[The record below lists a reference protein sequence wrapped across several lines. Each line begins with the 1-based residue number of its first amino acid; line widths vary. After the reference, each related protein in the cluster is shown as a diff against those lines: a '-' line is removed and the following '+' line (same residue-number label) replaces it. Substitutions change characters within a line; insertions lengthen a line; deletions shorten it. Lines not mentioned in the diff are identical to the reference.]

1 MSNFVRLNESDDQ
14 EVKQHLN
21 FVIRKVNQMS
31 PYVLE
36 EVINKAQ

>member
-1 MSNFVRLNESDDQ
+1 MSNFVRLNESDDR

-21 FVIRKVNQMS
+21 FVIGNDNQMS

-36 EVINKAQ
+36 EVIKKAQ